1 MFTQDLG
8 FLPPHLYLFCD
19 TIILQDQNL
28 DLMSAFL
35 VDCFIGQILFL
46 LSEMYDL
53 FVLLYI

>member
-19 TIILQDQNL
+19 TIILQDQNQ
-28 DLMSAFL
+28 DLMSAYF
-35 VDCFIGQILFL
+35 VDCFIGQILLL

-53 FVLLYI
+53 FVLL